1 MFVRQRCPNSA
12 YESRMSE
19 SGGPSVFCN
28 ISFPPFA
35 FSNDLETKTHNVLL
49 LGPPT
54 AYRIARSG
62 ERACQVRQKT
72 LDGIWISKTSLPAK
86 RRFHTERHD
95 AHWYLEQMLIEHKF
109 LCKFSRQYFQGESL
123 LASRTSPG
131 LPSRL
136 ISQYR
141 TTSFGAKWKACYAKH
156 ALPITK
162 TQTANSE
169 V

>member
-1 MFVRQRCPNSA
+1 MFVRQRSPNSA
-12 YESRMSE
+12 YESIMSE

-28 ISFPPFA
+28 ISFPPCA
-35 FSNDLETKTHNVLL
+35 FSIDLETKTHNVLL
-49 LGPPT
+49 LGPPA

-62 ERACQVRQKT
+62 KRPWQVRQKP

-86 RRFHTERHD
+86 RRFRTESHD
-95 AHWYLEQMLIEHKF
+95 AQWCLEQLLIEHKF
-109 LCKFSRQYFQGESL
+109 LCKFSRQYLHGESF

-131 LPSRL
+131 PPSRL

-141 TTSFGAKWKACYAKH
+141 ITSFGAKWKACYAKH

-162 TQTANSE
+162 T
-169 V
+169 